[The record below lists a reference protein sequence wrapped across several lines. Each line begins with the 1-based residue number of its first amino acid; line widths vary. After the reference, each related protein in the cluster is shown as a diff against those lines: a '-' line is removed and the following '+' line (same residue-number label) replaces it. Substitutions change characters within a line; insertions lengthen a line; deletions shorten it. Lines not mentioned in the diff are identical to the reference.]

1 MKKYVILGIH
11 DKEVCT
17 VNIYNEQGALIKER
31 NVARVRMFIDN
42 KIIDEDFFLPVLP
55 VIISHV
61 QEVYESFL
69 KGDIEKRMDEIEKNI
84 ILKDSQVM
92 SVDKGQP
99 EQSISIVEV
108 SI

>member
-1 MKKYVILGIH
+1 MKRYVVLGIH
-11 DKEVCT
+11 DKEVRT

-55 VIISHV
+55 VIISPV

-92 SVDKGQP
+92 SVDKEQP
-99 EQSISIVEV
+99 EQSIVEV